1 MAFSRKTILCASR
14 NHRGSEKGELLRRHG
29 RSRGTPASLR
39 RKGRGAAARKR
50 PIQRRQ
56 GRAGGRGRARGDGWY
71 PAAPGPAAGGAGR
84 RGLRGFR
91 PRPGECRDSRSGKR
105 LELPPFL
112 SIDPGDRAPPPVTR
126 LRPGRL
132 PATTTH
138 LRAPQRLP
146 ASLPPPLRQPPGNAR
161 RRPAPSAPPVHGPQ
175 ERMERARSAASPRPP
190 ATARA
195 AANLLRA
202 ARPAAPHRAVPR
214 RSERLR
220 QRS

>member
-1 MAFSRKTILCASR
+1 MAFSRKTILCTSR

-29 RSRGTPASLR
+29 RNRGTPASLR

-112 SIDPGDRAPPPVTR
+112 SIDPGDRAPPPATR

-138 LRAPQRLP
+138 LRTPQRLP
-146 ASLPPPLRQPPGNAR
+146 ASLPPRCSGSLP
-161 RRPAPSAPPVHGPQ
+161 
-175 ERMERARSAASPRPP
+175 ETRAAGRLPPRPP
-190 ATARA
+190 FTDRRRGWSG
-195 AANLLRA
+195 L
-202 ARPAAPHRAVPR
+202 APTSRHSPCGR
-214 RSERLR
+214 
-220 QRS
+220 